1 MRQIIAVSLA
11 ALACSLAQPSA
22 AQDKPPVVVPV
33 EKAPYHMP
41 IFKNDLVMLLNVYLP
56 PGGGKGAQV
65 YHTHSRDQISV
76 LVQPA
81 DMGGNDLGGPP
92 REERRGTRGNA
103 SYTAFSKQPRTH
115 RGENVGSTPFQNI
128 VVALMY
134 PEPGRFTPGSR
145 AENSG
150 YKQIM
155 DNDRVRGWRLV
166 LEPGQSATAITQ
178 SAPGLRVVVDGGDLV
193 EAVPGQPDRAMH
205 VRLGDYFW
213 QEPGTTR
220 AVRNSGTTKLELVE
234 FELK

>member
-11 ALACSLAQPSA
+11 ALACSFALPAS
-22 AQDKPPVVVPV
+22 AQDKSPVVVPV

-76 LVQPA
+76 LVQAA
-81 DMGGNDLGGPP
+81 DMGGNDLGAPP

-103 SYTAFSKQPRTH
+103 GYTAFSKQPRTH
-115 RGENVGSTPFQNI
+115 RGENVGATPFQNI

-134 PEPGRFTPGSR
+134 PEPGRFTPGTR
-145 AENSG
+145 TENSG

-155 DNDRVRGWRLV
+155 DNDRVRGWRLT
-166 LEPGQSATAITQ
+166 LEPGQSAETVTQ

-193 EAVPGQPDRAMH
+193 ERVPGQPDRAMH
-205 VRLGDYFW
+205 VRLGDFFW
-213 QEPGTTR
+213 QDASTTR
-220 AVRNSGTTKLELVE
+220 AVRNAGTTKLELVE

>member
-1 MRQIIAVSLA
+1 MRHLITASLA
-11 ALACSLAQPSA
+11 ALACTLALPAA
-22 AQDKPPVVVPV
+22 AQTEPPVVPV
-33 EKAPYHMP
+33 EKAPYHLP

-56 PGGGKGAQV
+56 PGGGKGASV

-76 LVQPA
+76 LVQA
-81 DMGGNDLGGPP
+81 TDMGGQDLGGQP
-92 REERRGTRGNA
+92 REVRRGTRGNA
-103 SYTAFSKQPRTH
+103 NYTAFSKKPMTH

-145 AENSG
+145 ANVAG
-150 YKQIM
+150 YTQIM

-166 LEPGQSATAITQ
+166 LEPGQSAAAITQ

-193 EAVPGQPDRAMH
+193 ESVPGQPDRAMH

-213 QEPGTTR
+213 QDAGTTR
-220 AVRNSGTTKLELVE
+220 AVRNNGTTQLNLIE